1 MKKFNSLLAAFTLIG
16 CVAFAQ
22 KPVLNISLKAYIEK
36 KTVAYYGG
44 LAAIQDS
51 INLQFQK
58 INAAYNAETR
68 FTHTYNYTVGAF
80 QVYSNDN
87 QFYAV
92 IPWTGKSELIDS
104 SRYYQFLKPAEG
116 NNVVRIV
123 YDAFPRESSV
133 AVNGTQTVNLFYRQ
147 NRDNQ
152 GSIFSNRFNLSVIH
166 EFGHVRGQMDLY
178 NGKVPV
184 KLNQAALVRYEN
196 GYNSIMNNCYNETG
210 FDPITIGVLNRNA
223 TLYGNAYIGGS
234 NLDAS
239 QRAFFPNTTQIRV
252 KDALGNPINNA
263 QVKLYGARAYIDN
276 GNNGVISSTPT
287 ITGATNA
294 SGLLSFVGTAQNPFD
309 LVSGGAYKYS
319 TFYVGVTYNGQ
330 TRYGWLSHVDAL
342 HAKATGSDTYTLDI
356 ALPAG
361 TTQPVNVAP
370 IVAFGISGG
379 LVIYTNDVISLG
391 ISVTDP
397 DGDVSK
403 ANIKVFKNG
412 VLTTGTPYFDATN
425 QNWWY
430 TINDNFTPG
439 EYSYSIEVRDEQG
452 ALSANTDVAKYVV
465 LNPAQAIQVAI
476 ASPINNSSFPAGT
489 TVPLKARFSSKVKT
503 IAKIDYFSGATLL
516 GSSNT
521 VPFEFNWS
529 PSVQGNYS
537 ITAVAYDS
545 VWNTKTSAPINVS
558 ITAPLDC
565 PEPQYVA
572 GTAYAT
578 NTTVKNKGKKYQCN
592 VGGWCSSA
600 AAWAYEPGVGS
611 AWTSAWTETGVC
623 AAVNPAPTIAI
634 TSPTE
639 GQVLS
644 VAAGQK
650 INYTVATTPAI
661 VDSVKYILVDVVCN
675 GPGCTNVR
683 RFTRTAAPYS
693 LSVDPVAGATS
704 SQVNVIAF
712 KNGIGS
718 AVNPTVNYTVVQP
731 VKPVVTITAPLQNA
745 VFYQYPSD
753 GNLTKIDLSF
763 NIATSLIDSVRYSI
777 VETICDGPGCTLLR
791 NASVKTAPFS
801 YSYLPTLKFN
811 GYTQVQVFAFS
822 KGLVSDAVSAVYYV
836 KPLPEVSIVT
846 PVDQSVV
853 SRTATNIP
861 VTVNV
866 NTANLAIDSVLYIV
880 TDAVVNG
887 QFGSTTERRFRVTAP
902 YNLNLPVL
910 AGKTFTRIAALAFGD
925 GGKNS
930 KFVSTQVNY
939 NDAPVVTITAPTVGS
954 KFNVGGS
961 VTVSANVTDEGT
973 VAKVEIYSPHIANS
987 TVTLTAAPYTATF
1000 SNLLSSGNRFLT
1012 TFIVKATDNQGAV
1025 TVQTIDVAENRL
1037 PVIAVTSPVAVNG
1050 INPKYLVGGAI
1061 TVSANV
1067 TDQDGTISKVEIT
1080 RGTTNTGLVTLTA
1093 APYTTTYTNLPAP
1106 QPDGS
1111 YSFTVKAFDNNG
1123 GVSTQLVVVYKNRV
1137 PTTTITSPAAGAT
1150 FNTNSNIVISA
1161 LPFDPDFTSG
1171 KIEYFNGATKLG
1183 EVVVNGLLSG
1193 AAYNF
1198 TWLNVANG
1206 NYTITAKTTDD
1217 LGESGVSAPVTLTVR
1232 TPTATCTAPTWSAST
1247 AYNGGQFV
1255 QYNGIKYTANW
1266 WTSNERP
1273 DLNNGPVGTG
1283 KPWTSNGTCT
1293 ARVENVISK
1302 DFTTI
1307 IYPNPSNGTFT
1318 IVSEVET
1325 KAVVYSQI
1333 GVAIATI
1340 NLEIGQNAVSLGL
1353 ASGIYYVNIDNQVTK
1368 LVIE

>member
-1 MKKFNSLLAAFTLIG
+1 MKKINSLLAAFTLIG

-80 QVYSNDN
+80 QVYDN
-87 QFYAV
+87 SAQFYQN
-92 IPWTGKSELIDS
+92 GKLIDS
-104 SRYYQFLKPAEG
+104 SRYLQYIRPEEG
-116 NNVVRIV
+116 NNVLRIV
-123 YDAFPRESSV
+123 YDAFPREGSV
-133 AVNGTQTVNLFYRQ
+133 AVNWNQTINVFLRQ
-147 NRDNQ
+147 NRDGL
-152 GSIFSNRFNLSVIH
+152 GSMFSDRFNNSMVH
-166 EFGHVRGQMDLY
+166 EFGHVRGQLDLY
-178 NGKVPV
+178 NGKVSTEKNRLLPI
-184 KLNQAALVRYEN
+184 RYEN
-196 GYNSIMNNCYNETG
+196 GYNSIMNNCYNEVG
-210 FDPITIGVLNRNA
+210 FDPITIAVLNRTA
-223 TLYGNAYIGGS
+223 SLYGSAYVTSANGV
-234 NLDAS
+234 AV
-239 QRAFFPNTTQIRV
+239 QQAFFPNTINIRV
-252 KDALGNPINNA
+252 KDALGNPVNNA
-263 QVKLYGARAYIDN
+263 QVKMYGALSYLDSKEDSVFSNVPKI
-276 GNNGVISSTPT
+276 
-287 ITGATNA
+287 ITNTNA
-294 SGLLSFVGTAQNPFD
+294 AGQVSFVGAAQNPFD
-309 LVSGGAYKYS
+309 FYGDINGRSTKYA
-319 TFYVGVTYNGQ
+319 TFYITVTSNGQ
-330 TRYGWLSHVDAL
+330 TRAAWLSHIEL
-342 HAKATGSDTYTLDI
+342 MHAKATGNDNYTLDI

-361 TTQPVNVAP
+361 STQPANVAP
-370 IVAFGISGG
+370 ITAYGIAGG
-379 LVIYTNDVISLG
+379 QEIYTNFNNFVG
-391 ISVTDP
+391 ISVADP
-397 DGDVSK
+397 DGDVNN
-403 ANIKVFKNG
+403 ATVKVFKNG
-412 VLTTGTPYFDATN
+412 SYVGNA
-425 QNWWY
+425 
-430 TINDNFTPG
+430 TINPVTKLFWYEIKDNTTAGEFT
-439 EYSYSIEVRDEQG
+439 YSVEIRDEKG
-452 ALSANTDVAKYVV
+452 ALSPYTDVTKYRVYT
-465 LNPAQAIQVAI
+465 PAQAIQVAI
-476 ASPINNSSFPAGT
+476 ASPVNNASFPAGT
-489 TVPLKARFSSKVKT
+489 TVPLKARYSSKVKT

-529 PSVQGNYS
+529 PSVQGNYA

-611 AWTSAWTETGVC
+611 AWTSAWTETGIC

-745 VFYQYPSD
+745 IFYQYPSD

-777 VETICDGPGCTLLR
+777 VETICDGPGCTLLK
-791 NASVKTAPFS
+791 NVTVKTAPFS
-801 YSYLPTLKFN
+801 YSYLPALKFN

-866 NTANLAIDSVLYIV
+866 NTANLAIDSVVYIV

-1093 APYTTTYTNLPAP
+1093 APYTTTYNNLPAP

-1150 FNTNSNIVISA
+1150 FNTNSNIVIGA

-1193 AAYNF
+1193 TAYNF

-1293 ARVENVISK
+1293 ARIENVVAK

-1333 GVAIATI
+1333 GVTIATI
-1340 NLEIGQNAVSLGL
+1340 NLEVGQNAVSLAL